1 MPMSNHTYIVGRRKD
16 GAEEHVLTQEQL
28 RNVVQGRAARRKS
41 CPFCYHNDND
51 FRTLNAETAQYSF
64 LQIAM
69 NCQGMLRVR
78 DLSPGGGQEVI
89 HIHYCP
95 MCGEKL

>member
-1 MPMSNHTYIVGRRKD
+1 MSNHTYIVGRRKE
-16 GAEEHVLTQEQL
+16 GVEEHVLTQEQL
-28 RNVVQGRAARRKS
+28 RDLRQGRVARRKS
-41 CPFCYHNDND
+41 CHFCGNHDNN
-51 FRTLNAETAQYSF
+51 FRTLNEETAQYSF
-64 LQIAM
+64 LQISM

-89 HIHYCP
+89 HISYCP

>member
-1 MPMSNHTYIVGRRKD
+1 MSDHTYIVGPRKK
-16 GAEEHVLTQEQL
+16 GVEEHVITQERL
-28 RNVVQGRAARRKS
+28 RDIIQGRAARCKS
-41 CPFCYHNDND
+41 CPFCSRDDND
-51 FRTLNAETAQYSF
+51 FRTINAETAQYSF

-89 HIHYCP
+89 RILYCP

>member
-1 MPMSNHTYIVGRRKD
+1 MSNHAYIFGRRKE
-16 GAEEHVLTQEQL
+16 GAEERVMTQEQL
-28 RNVVQGRAARRKS
+28 RDFVQGRVARRKS
-41 CPFCYHNDND
+41 CPFCDKNDND

-69 NCQGMLRVR
+69 NSQGMLRVR
-78 DLSPGGGQEVI
+78 DLSPGGGQEI
-89 HIHYCP
+89 INIRYCP

>member
-1 MPMSNHTYIVGRRKD
+1 MRDYVYIVKGPRKN
-16 GAEEHVLTQEQL
+16 GVKEPTISREQL
-28 RNVVQGRAARRKS
+28 EEIKSSVRAFRGCQYCRA
-41 CPFCYHNDND
+41 NDND

-69 NCQGMLRVR
+69 NSQGLLRVR

-89 HIHYCP
+89 RISYCP
-95 MCGEKL
+95 ICGEKL

>member
-1 MPMSNHTYIVGRRKD
+1 MSNHTYIVSRRKE
-16 GAEEHVLTQEQL
+16 GAEERVLTQERLEQIKEK
-28 RNVVQGRAARRKS
+28 RAALLNHCS
-41 CPFCYHNDND
+41 FCGNHDND
-51 FRTLNAETAQYSF
+51 FRTLNADMAQYSF

-69 NCQGMLRVR
+69 NSQGMLRVR

-89 HIHYCP
+89 RISYCP

>member
-1 MPMSNHTYIVGRRKD
+1 MSNHTCIVGPRKK
-16 GAEEHVLTQEQL
+16 GAEEHVMTQEQL
-28 RNVVQGRAARRKS
+28 RDVVQGRAARRKS
-41 CPFCYHNDND
+41 CPFCSRDDND

-89 HIHYCP
+89 HISYCP

>member
-1 MPMSNHTYIVGRRKD
+1 MSNYTYIVGRRKE
-16 GAEEHVLTQEQL
+16 GAEERIMTQEQL
-28 RNVVQGRAARRKS
+28 RAFVQGRAIRRKS
-41 CPFCYHNDND
+41 CPFCGNSDND
-51 FRTLNAETAQYSF
+51 FRTLNADTAQYSF

-69 NCQGMLRVR
+69 NSQGMLRVR

-89 HIHYCP
+89 NISYCP